1 MALLQQPAQRRG
13 NQLIKLILKIYLNS
27 NSNLPYKD
35 FAFDMCRKGLA
46 ATRAL
51 SETQKLI
58 QLSSRLQQK
67 REKVSE
73 IYRQWITAQ
82 SLDYHPQRQKPQLP
96 AAAALKATCKPSVFY
111 VSYMAMV
118 QSPTPQV

>member
-82 SLDYHPQRQKPQLP
+82 SLLHKYEHTFS
-96 AAAALKATCKPSVFY
+96 ALWAGSKRATLNISE
-111 VSYMAMV
+111 SGHADT
-118 QSPTPQV
+118 SPRGIVWHL